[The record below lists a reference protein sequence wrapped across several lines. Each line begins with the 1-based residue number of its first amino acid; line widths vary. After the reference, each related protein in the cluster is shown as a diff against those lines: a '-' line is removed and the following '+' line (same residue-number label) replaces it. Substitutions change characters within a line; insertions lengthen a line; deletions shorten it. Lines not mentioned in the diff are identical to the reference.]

1 MFFGPFSEES
11 EVRTFDAPYRG
22 FQEIDLRFLAEVL
35 LYMGIIIIIY
45 IYVHIIII
53 IVTIITIITIIII
66 AIIIIIYM
74 YISSSSSS
82 LYIYICTYEQDDER
96 PHNFRGSRS
105 FLFGKKNLLGN

>member
-53 IVTIITIITIIII
+53 IIVTIITIITIIII

-74 YISSSSSS
+74 YISSSSS
-82 LYIYICTYEQDDER
+82 LYIYVHMNKMMKDLIISVVPGPFC
-96 PHNFRGSRS
+96 SV
-105 FLFGKKNLLGN
+105 KKPAW